1 MVDRV
6 RVRTLR
12 QHDGPEGQKWQGD
25 EYERSRLDA
34 EQLEKIGVV
43 AIIGEADE
51 PKSNPPALTP
61 TPTPAGVKGEGA
73 PANKA
78 EPKPANKAEGK
89 ATKKRA
95 K

>member
-1 MVDRV
+1 MVDSV

-34 EQLEKIGVV
+34 EQLAKLGVV
-43 AIIGEADE
+43 EIIGKSDK
-51 PKSNPPALTP
+51 PKSVPRAS
-61 TPTPAGVKGEGA
+61 AGKKSEGA

-78 EPKPANKAEGK
+78 EPAPANKAEGEPK
-89 ATKKRA
+89 GSK
-95 K
+95 